1 MESINFD
8 TLEYKEY
15 ALNGDENN
23 TIRIAAGDYNIIERL
38 GRAVDEIGEVQEQFS
53 EIKAPDAGILSEID
67 RKAREIVNKV
77 FDEDVCTKAFG
88 NKNSLSTAS
97 NGKAILLNFIE
108 ALLEIV
114 KADFGKMAETQ
125 SASVSPKAEKYIS
138 NVSSVPEISDLSNL
152 SPEQKKAVLMQLL

>member
-1 MESINFD
+1 MKSINFD

-38 GRAVDEIGEVQEQFS
+38 GQAVDEIGEVQEQFS

-77 FDEDVCTKAFG
+77 FDEAYAQR
-88 NKNSLSTAS
+88 LSETRTAS
-97 NGKAILLNFIE
+97 PQPQPGKPFCLTSLRHS
-108 ALLEIV
+108 LR
-114 KADFGKMAETQ
+114 
-125 SASVSPKAEKYIS
+125 S
-138 NVSSVPEISDLSNL
+138 
-152 SPEQKKAVLMQLL
+152 